1 MGSSPRRLSQGLR
14 PSAGGTCRRGTV
26 SRRPIAL
33 VRFRHVVIVP
43 CCAYVVDWG
52 SLAVAVR
59 ELGRALP
66 ASRRK
71 AAAVRAG
78 APHTRLQCFTMR
90 QTVAWTTIQRGVGR
104 SGVASCGSLPC
115 LWMSGCPAMCG
126 RYVGSCLPR
135 LPEFRLVCSSCATV
149 CSPFPAR
156 SAIFLLDAHVLGSLV
171 ALSGGG
177 GGRRLVHSLVQPP
190 MCIVISALGPR
201 SARHPMAI
209 WSLSTLA
216 PRFPPARGQPTRAL
230 RWLRRRS
237 ECQAGRLYGRV
248 PI

>member
-33 VRFRHVVIVP
+33 FRFRHVVVVP

-104 SGVASCGSLPC
+104 SGVAGCGSLPC

-156 SAIFLLDAHVLGSLV
+156 SAIFLLDAHVRGSLV

-177 GGRRLVHSLVQPP
+177 V
-190 MCIVISALGPR
+190 AD
-201 SARHPMAI
+201 
-209 WSLSTLA
+209 LSTHLSNLRCASSSAHLA
-216 PRFPPARGQPTRAL
+216 PGAHATAWRSGRSPHWRLGFPPPGVSRQGH
-230 RWLRRRS
+230 
-237 ECQAGRLYGRV
+237 
-248 PI
+248 